1 MVFIDEKNEE
11 NLHEIILVMCR
22 KKVINVSVRMSQSIE
37 VLNGKEN
44 RERPKI
50 TLVEVEKM
58 NMPIK
63 EVTKSMV

>member
-1 MVFIDEKNEE
+1 
-11 NLHEIILVMCR
+11 MCR